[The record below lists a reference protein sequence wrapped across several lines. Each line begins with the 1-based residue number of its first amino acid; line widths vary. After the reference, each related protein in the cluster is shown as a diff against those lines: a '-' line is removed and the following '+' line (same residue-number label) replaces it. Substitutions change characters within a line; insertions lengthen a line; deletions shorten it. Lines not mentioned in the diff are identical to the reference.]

1 VMIRGEAGCGKGVA
15 ARSLHQASGSAAG
28 PLVEVNLGALPSE
41 SIALELFGAEQDGS
55 VTPGQLEQASG
66 GTLVLDEVGDLDI
79 ETQAKLLGALEA
91 GRFFRVGGTTPLE
104 PAFRIVATSNQNL
117 EQQLS
122 DKRFREDLF
131 YRLSAVTVQVPPLRA
146 HREDI
151 PDLIQH
157 YVQLITD
164 SQHLPFRRFSTSSVN
179 YLRNRPWPG
188 NVRELI
194 NFIHRMLLT
203 TTSEVIEAEETREV
217 MGQSATPLDVVEEK
231 NAWRDFGQPLRT
243 AREHFERDYLEF
255 HLLQTRGNISEL
267 ARRAELE
274 RTHLYRKLK
283 GLGLNPKDE
292 KYRQ

>member
-1 VMIRGEAGCGKGVA
+1 MSIERSNPEALANPPGYSHVVKDGTTVYVAGQLARDSEGKTVGEGDFA
-15 ARSLHQASGSAAG
+15 AQAEQAFKN
-28 PLVEVNLGALPSE
+28 VRT
-41 SIALELFGAEQDGS
+41 ALESA
-55 VTPGQLEQASG
+55 
-66 GTLVLDEVGDLDI
+66 GTDMNHIMKMNVFM
-79 ETQAKLLGALEA
+79 T
-91 GRFFRVGGTTPLE
+91 
-104 PAFRIVATSNQNL
+104 
-117 EQQLS
+117 
-122 DKRFREDLF
+122 
-131 YRLSAVTVQVPPLRA
+131 

-151 PDLIQH
+151 PDLINH

-194 NFIHRMLLT
+194 NFIHRILLT
-203 TTSEVIEAEETREV
+203 TTSEVIEAEETRDA
-217 MGQSATPLDVVEEK
+217 MGQSAAPLDAVEEK
-231 NAWRDFGQPLRT
+231 NAWRDFGQPLRS

-283 GLGLNPKDE
+283 GLGINPKDE